1 MLPRVLTIAGTDPTG
16 GAGLQADIKSINEAG
31 GFPLSVTTALV
42 AQNTC
47 GVREVHTPPVEFLRA
62 QLDAVFDDVQVDAV
76 KIGMLGSAEITHAIT
91 EYLDEHPVTHLVVD
105 PVMVAT
111 SGDRL
116 LDTAAESALRDLCT
130 RATIITPNIDE
141 LAVLAST
148 QPATTHEEAV
158 AQGRALAHDLGA
170 AVLVKGG
177 HLTGGR
183 ADNVVVHPSG
193 DTFAIP
199 NARIDTKNTHGTGCS
214 LSSSL
219 ATRLATGQSI
229 DDAAQWATLW
239 LTAAIRA
246 ADHLHVGRDSGHGP
260 VDHAAWNRMY
270 HQAADTTP
278 WEAPTGPAVDPL
290 VAPAGPHTHALWD
303 LVSPLVNATLS
314 DGFLTMLADGSL
326 PHRAFETYLLQDAY
340 YLGEYGKAL
349 AGIAA
354 LAPTSDDMIA
364 WARDAEGTMA
374 EKAKLHD
381 VILGGAE
388 NALGGATQCDPSYVT
403 LGYTSLLTAATT
415 KGYAVAATAVL
426 PCYWLYADIA
436 LRLNQHD
443 SPDHPFHPWLEAYVD
458 EDFLETTRAAIE
470 RVERA
475 LEDAGPADREEATK
489 FFLYASCW
497 EREFFGQGLRTPWWD

>member
-62 QLDAVFDDVQVDAV
+62 QLDAVFDDVEVDAV
-76 KIGMLGSAEITHAIT
+76 KIGMLGSAEITHTIT
-91 EYLDEHPVTHLVVD
+91 EYLDAHPVTHLVVD

-116 LDTAAESALRDLCT
+116 LDAAAESALRDLCT

-141 LAVLAST
+141 LAVLAGT
-148 QPATTHEEAV
+148 QSATTHEEAI
-158 AQGRALAHDLGA
+158 AQGRALAHDLGT

-219 ATRLATGQSI
+219 AARLATGQSI

-246 ADHLHVGRDSGHGP
+246 ADDLGVGNGHGP

-278 WEAPTGPAVDPL
+278 WEAPTGPTVDPL

-303 LVSPLVNATLS
+303 LVSPLVTATLS

-326 PHRAFETYLLQDAY
+326 PRRAFATYLLQDAY

-349 AGIAA
+349 AGVAA
-354 LAPTSDDMIA
+354 LAPTPDDMIA
-364 WARDAEGTMA
+364 WAADAEGTMA

-381 VILGGAE
+381 TILGGA
-388 NALGGATQCDPSYVT
+388 GDATQCDPSYVT

-436 LRLNQHD
+436 LRLGEQD
-443 SPDHPFHPWLEAYVD
+443 TPDHPFHPWLSAYADGEFVD
-458 EDFLETTRAAIE
+458 CTRAAIE

-489 FFLYASCW
+489 FFLYASYW

>member
-76 KIGMLGSAEITHAIT
+76 KIGMLGSAEITRAVT

-148 QPATTHEEAV
+148 QPATTPREAI

-199 NARIDTKNTHGTGCS
+199 NARIETKNTHGTGCS

-219 ATRLATGQSI
+219 ATRLAIGQSI

-246 ADHLHVGRDSGHGP
+246 ADDLNVGHGHGP
-260 VDHAAWNRMY
+260 VDHVAWNRMY

-303 LVSPLVNATLS
+303 LVSPLVTATLS
-314 DGFLTMLADGSL
+314 DGFLIMLADGSL
-326 PHRAFETYLLQDAY
+326 PHRVFETYLLQDAY

-349 AGIAA
+349 AGVAA
-354 LAPTSDDMIA
+354 LAPTPDDMIA
-364 WARDAEGTMA
+364 WARDAQGTMV

-381 VILGGAE
+381 AV
-388 NALGGATQCDPSYVT
+388 LGGATQCDPSYVT

-415 KGYAVAATAVL
+415 KGYAVAAAAVL

-443 SPDHPFHPWLEAYVD
+443 RPDHPFHPWLEAYAD

-475 LEDAGPADREEATK
+475 VEDAVLADREEATK
-489 FFLYASCW
+489 FFLYASYW

>member
-62 QLDAVFDDVQVDAV
+62 QLDAVFDDVEVDAV

-91 EYLDEHPVTHLVVD
+91 EYLDAHPVTHLVVD

-116 LDTAAESALRDLCT
+116 LDAAAESALRDLCT

-141 LAVLAST
+141 LAVLAGT
-148 QPATTHEEAV
+148 QSATTYEEAI
-158 AQGRALAHDLGA
+158 AQGQALAHDLGT

-219 ATRLATGQSI
+219 AARLAAGQSI

-246 ADHLHVGRDSGHGP
+246 ADGLNVGHGHGP

-270 HQAADTTP
+270 RQAADTTP

-303 LVSPLVNATLS
+303 LVSPLVTATLS

-349 AGIAA
+349 AGVAA
-354 LAPTSDDMIA
+354 LAPTPDDMIA
-364 WARDAEGTMA
+364 WAADAEGTLA

-381 VILGGAE
+381 AILGGA
-388 NALGGATQCDPSYVT
+388 GDATQCDPSYVT

-426 PCYWLYADIA
+426 PCYWLLSLI
-436 LRLNQHD
+436 H
-443 SPDHPFHPWLEAYVD
+443 
-458 EDFLETTRAAIE
+458 I
-470 RVERA
+470 
-475 LEDAGPADREEATK
+475 
-489 FFLYASCW
+489 
-497 EREFFGQGLRTPWWD
+497 